1 MSDGMQ
7 PTYDRDSA
15 RVFDEHRALL
25 ISVAYR
31 ILGSVTDAED
41 AVQETWLRWSGVNP
55 SDVTDPRAFLEI
67 GRAHV

>member
-7 PTYDRDSA
+7 PLYGRDSA
-15 RVFDEHRALL
+15 RVFAEHRALL

-41 AVQETWLRWSGVNP
+41 AVMEQRCVG
-55 SDVTDPRAFLEI
+55 
-67 GRAHV
+67 

>member
-7 PTYDRDSA
+7 PPYDRDSA

-41 AVQETWLRWSGVNP
+41 AVMEQGCV
-55 SDVTDPRAFLEI
+55 
-67 GRAHV
+67 G